1 MQISYS
7 WIMLLGVLML
17 CSASAAADT
26 QISLNTDKD
35 WLVAGSG
42 GTSTV
47 TVTATGAT
55 TVVLSCDPA
64 MGTVTPS
71 TLDFTAG
78 GLKTATF
85 TVGEKSGDATI
96 TGKTLN
102 ATGAVVAENTVV
114 QKVDHA
120 APYKLALTDY
130 RSEAT
135 VGSEVPIVLAL
146 VDYYGNRIDNRWESA
161 TGRDAESVTFSVGSP
176 GDSAVFLV
184 NGSVTGDT
192 AVCPVDGDGNVTVT
206 LRLGR
211 KAGENIVFVN
221 LPSPISDTYFTFYG
235 LSDAPPASITCAVSP
250 DGTPFPWVYADGKST
265 FTITCTLMDADGN
278 PSVNRSVHVST
289 SLPGEE
295 KTLRS
300 NNDGLV
306 MFTYGPKDKIG
317 KVTITAT
324 SADNSSVTCSQT
336 VEFTST
342 DPVDMILTA
351 SPQTM
356 PSRDV
361 KDDMTAEIRAKV
373 VDVKGNP
380 VKGQTVTF
388 SLSNIDTEG
397 YTATAPPELVET
409 SAVTKYNESAIV
421 HFRPGAFVQDR
432 KNKTSAT
439 GTCKVIARW
448 GDDVED
454 LTLTWKNYPYLS
466 VSTAVD
472 NETVTVNQT
481 VNVTVCLRGDGYALQ
496 PDPINVILAIDRSGS
511 MLEDDPDRM
520 HSVREAAKKFVD
532 RMTTK
537 DKVGLVTFGRN
548 TGSWYRINK
557 PGESSFDNPD
567 RYIDNAYHTPKRYL
581 DYATV
586 DLLLTDAL
594 PSVKTELDNIVPD
607 SGTPMRAGLY
617 KSIKEL
623 TDSGSSNPD
632 PDAIKAIIVLSDGDY
647 NWYGDPLARG
657 DAGGYWGKKR
667 VWDGEHWHYEDVW
680 VSDDPE
686 DFGDLT
692 QKYYR
697 FTDLSDEE
705 QDLSVYAKNHNIKI
719 YSIGYADTI
728 SADGKKT
735 LKKLAESTGGK
746 YYDGSAANIGAIYTA
761 IAGELK
767 TEAGVNTKMDISFK
781 DVEVNNEI
789 IDGDAVFTYLHIPG
803 KSTYIDT
810 WIDNTTP
817 PYVPPHNPSYPYT
830 EDQTT
835 DWNDDHNLHFNIGTI
850 HLNQTWTA
858 TYTLTVLR
866 DGNINIFG
874 QGSTISFDNGT
885 ETLDLPR
892 TFITALPGLN
902 NTGINA
908 SYLWVGEP
916 SRVESGPIT
925 DFLRMKWNL
934 NYTGNQTATQKLFY
948 SIDGKKTWI
957 LFEKMDPEKRTH
969 GLKQEVAVL
978 DVRDRPAAQYWIR
991 VRATAPD
998 APPAGNETSV
1008 SFFIGNAT
1016 NAKIRLQ

>member
-1 MQISYS
+1 
-7 WIMLLGVLML
+7 
-17 CSASAAADT
+17 
-26 QISLNTDKD
+26 
-35 WLVAGSG
+35 
-42 GTSTV
+42 
-47 TVTATGAT
+47 TAKA
-55 TVVLSCDPA
+55 
-64 MGTVTPS
+64 
-71 TLDFTAG
+71 
-78 GLKTATF
+78 
-85 TVGEKSGDATI
+85 
-96 TGKTLN
+96 LN
-102 ATGAVVAENTVV
+102 ATGAVVAETTVV
-114 QKVDHA
+114 PKVDHA
-120 APYKLALTDY
+120 GPYRLALTDY

-135 VGSEVPIVLAL
+135 VGSEVPIVLAM
-146 VDYYGNRIDNRWESA
+146 VDYYGNRIDNRREVA
-161 TGRDAESVTFSVGSP
+161 EGRDAESVTFSVGSP

-184 NGSVTGDT
+184 DGSVTGDT
-192 AVCPVDGDGNVTVT
+192 AVCPVDGEGNVTVT
-206 LRLGR
+206 LRLAR
-211 KAGENIVFVN
+211 KAGENIVFVD
-221 LPSPISDTYFTFYG
+221 LPSPIPDAYFTFYG

-250 DGTPFPWVYADGKST
+250 DGTPLPWVYADGKST

-300 NNDGLV
+300 NDNGLV

-361 KDDMTAEIRAKV
+361 KNTTAEIRAKV

-388 SLSNIDTEG
+388 SLSDINTAG
-397 YTATAPPELVET
+397 YTATAPPELVEK
-409 SAVTKYNESAIV
+409 SAVTNKNGSAIV

-432 KNKTSAT
+432 KNKASAT
-439 GTCKVIARW
+439 GTCKVTANW

-481 VNVTVCLRGDGYALQ
+481 VNVTVSLRGDGYALQ
-496 PDPINVILAIDRSGS
+496 PDPIDVVLAIDRSGS
-511 MLEDDPDRM
+511 MLYDKPDRM

-548 TGSWYRINK
+548 TGSWHRINK

-567 RYIDNAYHTPKRYL
+567 RYIDNAYHTPKKYL

-586 DLLLTDAL
+586 DLNLTDVF

-623 TDSGSSNPD
+623 NGSGSSNPD

-657 DAGGYWGKKR
+657 DAAGYWDKKE
-667 VWDGEHWHYEDVW
+667 VWDGLFSWHYEDVW
-680 VSDDPE
+680 VPTRDPE

-697 FTDLSDEE
+697 FTDLFDEE

-728 SADGKKT
+728 SDDGKKT
-735 LKKLAESTGGK
+735 LQKLAESTGGK

-781 DVEVNNEI
+781 DVEVNSEI
-789 IDGDAVFTYLHIPG
+789 MDGDAVFTYLHIPG
-803 KSTYIDT
+803 KSTNIST
-810 WIDNTTP
+810 WIDNSTP

-835 DWNDDHNLHFNIGTI
+835 NWNDDHNLHFDIGTI

-858 TYTLTVLR
+858 NYTLKVLM

-874 QGSTISFDNGT
+874 QGSTISFDNGN
-885 ETLDLPR
+885 ETLDFPK
-892 TFITALPGLN
+892 TFITALPSMN
-902 NTGINA
+902 NTGINT

-916 SRVESGPIT
+916 SRVGSGSIT

-948 SIDGKKTWI
+948 SID
-957 LFEKMDPEKRTH
+957 EKRTWIDFGTVTPRAK
-969 GLKQEVAVL
+969 GLRQEEAVL

-991 VRATAPD
+991 VRAAAPD

-1008 SFFIGNAT
+1008 SFFVGNVTAK
-1016 NAKIRLQ
+1016 KIRLQ

>member
-1 MQISYS
+1 MRISCS
-7 WIMLLGVLML
+7 WIVLVVFLLL
-17 CSASAAADT
+17 CSAPAAADAEIT
-26 QISLNTDKD
+26 LNTDPT
-35 WLVAGSG
+35 WIVAGSG
-42 GTSTV
+42 DSSTV
-47 TVTATGAT
+47 TVTTTGET

-64 MGTVTPS
+64 MGTLSPS
-71 TLDFTAG
+71 TVTTSTDGKATAKFTAG
-78 GLKTATF
+78 T
-85 TVGEKSGDATI
+85 KSGNAVI
-96 TGKTLN
+96 TGKVLN
-102 ATGAVVAENTVV
+102 ATAAVVAENTTV

-120 APYKLALTDY
+120 APYKLALKDY
-130 RSEAT
+130 MSEAT

-192 AVCPVDGDGNVTVT
+192 AVCPVDGEGNVTVT
-206 LRLGR
+206 LMLGR

-250 DGTPFPWVYADGKST
+250 DGTPLPWVYADGKST

-278 PSVNRSVHVST
+278 PSVNRSVRVST

-295 KTLRS
+295 KTIRS
-300 NNDGLV
+300 NDNGLV

-361 KDDMTAEIRAKV
+361 KNMTAEIRAKV

-397 YTATAPPELVET
+397 YNATAPPELVET

-472 NETVTVNQT
+472 NESVTVNQT
-481 VNVTVCLRGDGYALQ
+481 VNVTVSLRGDGYALQ
-496 PDPINVILAIDRSGS
+496 PDPIDVVLVIDRSGS
-511 MLEDDPDRM
+511 MLYDKPDRM
-520 HSVREAAKKFVD
+520 HSVREAAKKFVNNMSGQD
-532 RMTTK
+532 H
-537 DKVGLVTFGRN
+537 VAVVSFGRN
-548 TGSWYRINK
+548 GYIYRPGYNSGISKSHINDQYVY
-557 PGESSFDNPD
+557 PVTYS
-567 RYIDNAYHTPKRYL
+567 

-586 DLLLTDAL
+586 DAELATEFT
-594 PSVKTELDNIVPD
+594 SVKATLESLVPD
-607 SGTPMRAGLY
+607 HGTPMRHGIY
-617 KSIKEL
+617 KAVGEI
-623 TDSGSSNPD
+623 TSNGRD
-632 PDAIKAIIVLSDGDY
+632 KAVKAIIVLSDGDY

-657 DAGGYWGKKR
+657 DGYTQ
-667 VWDGEHWHYEDVW
+667 DEYDP
-680 VSDDPE
+680 DDY
-686 DFGDLT
+686 GDRDRDYY
-692 QKYYR
+692 KYS
-697 FTDLSDEE
+697 DLSSLE
-705 QDLSVYAKNHNIKI
+705 QNMAVYAKNHNIKI

-728 SADGKKT
+728 SDDGKKT

-761 IAGELK
+761 IAGELR
-767 TEAGVNTKMDISFK
+767 TEAGVNTTMDISFK

-789 IDGDAVFTYLHIPG
+789 IDGDVVFTYLHIPG

-830 EDQTT
+830 EDQTA

>member
-1 MQISYS
+1 
-7 WIMLLGVLML
+7 MLVVFLLL
-17 CSASAAADT
+17 CSAPAAADAEIT
-26 QISLNTDKD
+26 LNTDPT

-42 GTSTV
+42 DSSTITV
-47 TVTATGAT
+47 TTTDET

-71 TLDFTAG
+71 TVTTGTDGKATA
-78 GLKTATF
+78 KF

-96 TGKTLN
+96 TATALN
-102 ATGAVVAENTVV
+102 PDGTVAAENTVV

-120 APYKLALTDY
+120 GPYKLALTDY

-135 VGSEVPIVLAL
+135 VGSEVPIVLAM
-146 VDYYGNRIDNRWESA
+146 VDYYGNRIDNLREVA
-161 TGRDAESVTFSVGSP
+161 EGRDAESVTFSVGSP

-192 AVCPVDGDGNVTVT
+192 TVCPVDGGGNVTVT
-206 LRLGR
+206 LRLAR
-211 KAGENIVFVN
+211 KAGENIVFVD
-221 LPSPISDTYFTFYG
+221 LPSPIPDAYFTFYG

-250 DGTPFPWVYADGKST
+250 DGTPLPWVYADGKST

-278 PSVNRSVHVST
+278 PSVNRSVYVST
-289 SLPGEE
+289 SLRDEE

-300 NNDGLV
+300 NDDGRV

-317 KVTITAT
+317 MVTITAT

-361 KDDMTAEIRAKV
+361 KNMTAEIRAKV

-380 VKGQTVTF
+380 VDGQTVTF

-397 YTATAPPELVET
+397 YTATALPELVET
-409 SAVTKYNESAIV
+409 SAVTNKNGSAIV

-472 NETVTVNQT
+472 PETVEVNGT
-481 VNVTVCLRGDGYALQ
+481 VNVTVSLRGDGYALQ
-496 PDPINVILAIDRSGS
+496 PDPIDVVLVIDRSGS
-511 MLEDDPDRM
+511 MLYDDPDRM

-532 RMTTK
+532 RMTTN

-548 TGSWYRINK
+548 TGSGNQIDV
-557 PGESSFDNPD
+557 PGESSFDRPSY
-567 RYIDNAYHTPKRYL
+567 YIDNAYHIPKKYL

-586 DLLLTDAL
+586 DLPLTDAL

-623 TDSGSSNPD
+623 TDSGSSKPD

-647 NWYGDPLARG
+647 NWYGDPLARRY
-657 DAGGYWGKKR
+657 GYTKYNP
-667 VWDGEHWHYEDVW
+667 EQYEDR
-680 VSDDPE
+680 DRDYY
-686 DFGDLT
+686 
-692 QKYYR
+692 KYS
-697 FTDLSDEE
+697 DLSSSE
-705 QDLSVYAKNHNIKI
+705 QNMAVYAKNHSIKI

-728 SADGKKT
+728 SDDGKKT
-735 LKKLAESTGGK
+735 LQKLAESTGGK

-767 TEAGVNTKMDISFK
+767 TEAGVNTTMDISFK
-781 DVEVNNEI
+781 GVEVNNEI
-789 IDGDAVFTYLHIPG
+789 VNGDAVFTYLHIPE

-810 WIDNTTP
+810 WIDNATP

-830 EDQTT
+830 EDQTA

-858 TYTLTVLR
+858 TYTLAVLR

-874 QGSTISFDNGT
+874 PGSTISFDNGT
-885 ETLDLPR
+885 ETLALPR

-902 NTGINA
+902 NTGINT
-908 SYLWVGEP
+908 SYLWVSEP

-925 DFLRMKWNL
+925 DFLRMKWSL
-934 NYTGNQTATQKLFY
+934 NYTGNKTATQKLFY
-948 SIDGKKTWI
+948 STD
-957 LFEKMDPEKRTH
+957 EKRTWVGFATLSPRRK
-969 GLKQEVAVL
+969 GLWEEEAAL
-978 DVRDRPAAQYWIR
+978 DVRALPAAQYWIR
-991 VRATAPD
+991 VRAAAPD

-1008 SFFIGNAT
+1008 SFFVGNTTAK
-1016 NAKIRLQ
+1016 KIRLQ